1 MYSIDT
7 EIRYKIYDIYGGNES
22 YWLSNMDEVKKTLK
36 EMIYRYVGR
45 RPIHDN
51 DLLSY
56 IKFNLN
62 GEKEACYIY
71 SPDLEFYTY
80 CYDRIFII
88 MDNYGRMIP
97 PNKLP
102 NVYYDYGKQKYRFK
116 ESNKNKAADL
126 ISNFHFSHKRKR
138 GSSHSAAMLRR
149 RLIEEND
156 DQINEYKNEYPI
168 KARKQKVEGYYQ
180 DLTTSKRTW
189 ISRSWKDQTK
199 YRCQWMA
206 KAYRKGK
213 SDSDIK
219 YQKLEKELFAP
230 FL

>member
-7 EIRYKIYDIYGGNES
+7 EVRYKIYDIYGGNES

-45 RPIHDN
+45 RPIQDN
-51 DLLSY
+51 DLLCY

-88 MDNYGRMIP
+88 MDNYSRMIP

-102 NVYYDYGKQKYRFK
+102 NVYYDYRKQKYRFND
-116 ESNKNKAADL
+116 SGKNKFFDF
-126 ISNFHFSHKRKR
+126 INFRIAHKHKR
-138 GSSHSAAMLRR
+138 GSSHSIAMLKR
-149 RLIEEND
+149 RLVEETD
-156 DQINEYKNEYPI
+156 DQVKEYKNEYPLKI
-168 KARKQKVEGYYQ
+168 RKWKTKGYNH
-180 DLTTSKRTW
+180 DLTTFKSTW

-199 YRCQWMA
+199 YRCQWIA
-206 KAYRKGK
+206 NAYRKEK
-213 SDSDIK
+213 HDSDIE
-219 YQKLEKELFAP
+219 Y
-230 FL
+230 